1 MPMPKNYVVEMFMDR
16 IAASKT
22 YMREKYTD
30 RKPLEY
36 YEQGAEYVRKMLHQD
51 TQKLLETLLNMLAEK
66 GEKVTFDYIRKEVL
80 KKNE

>member
-22 YMREKYTD
+22 YMRENYTD

-36 YEQGAEYVRKMLHQD
+36 YEQGAKYVRKMLHAD
-51 TQKLLETLLNMLAEK
+51 TRELLETLLHMLAER
-66 GEKVTFDYIRKEVL
+66 GEEVTFAYIRKEVL
-80 KKNE
+80 NKR